1 MRDRQHQANGDNR
14 DTPSGSEGVGK
25 AEIDFQSS
33 LRSSA
38 WVQPEAS
45 RNEPSSRVVKGLT
58 NPLLVKHSILTQP
71 IDVTGNRKQ
80 WAAMNT
86 EKENIM
92 TLLHEARRE
101 RLGAQPYRSNTK
113 LENQRKRLEARG
125 VNLSNNRKLQ
135 SKFGNS
141 YYNVPSEELDSAV
154 DRATWKP

>member
-1 MRDRQHQANGDNR
+1 
-14 DTPSGSEGVGK
+14 
-25 AEIDFQSS
+25 
-33 LRSSA
+33 
-38 WVQPEAS
+38 
-45 RNEPSSRVVKGLT
+45 
-58 NPLLVKHSILTQP
+58 
-71 IDVTGNRKQ
+71 
-80 WAAMNT
+80 MNT

-113 LENQRKRLEARG
+113 LEKQRKRLEARG

-141 YYNVPSEELDSAV
+141 YNVPSEELDSAV

>member
-1 MRDRQHQANGDNR
+1 MYRTA
-14 DTPSGSEGVGK
+14 TPRIASAVNSTKE
-25 AEIDFQSS
+25 SS
-33 LRSSA
+33 I
-38 WVQPEAS
+38 
-45 RNEPSSRVVKGLT
+45 KGIATLK
-58 NPLLVKHSILTQP
+58 LVKHSILTQP

-113 LENQRKRLEARG
+113 LEKQRKRLEARG

-141 YYNVPSEELDSAV
+141 YNVPSEELDSAV

>member
-1 MRDRQHQANGDNR
+1 
-14 DTPSGSEGVGK
+14 
-25 AEIDFQSS
+25 
-33 LRSSA
+33 
-38 WVQPEAS
+38 
-45 RNEPSSRVVKGLT
+45 
-58 NPLLVKHSILTQP
+58 
-71 IDVTGNRKQ
+71 VTGNRKQ

-113 LENQRKRLEARG
+113 LEKQRKRLEARG

-141 YYNVPSEELDSAV
+141 YNVPSEELDSAV